1 MREFKTQFLKISLII
16 ILFLFPSVCFS
27 IEVKRSFI
35 AWGTNLDF
43 IVQSNESTEE
53 IDNIIN
59 TVQKIPLSMNEILN
73 RNDNNSELFLLNSLE
88 PGIKMKISE
97 NLFFLIKQSIY
108 FHEITNGYFDITTAS
123 LMPDADKG
131 NRKCMGINNLI
142 IESLDQSIIKKKK
155 CTLIDLDGIAE
166 GYVIKLMLE
175 EFERLGVTDVLI
187 NFGGNISTLSKKNE
201 WDISIK
207 NPDFSY
213 TINSVFKEFN
223 NLSIS
228 TSSQYSKLLKYNN
241 KTYSH
246 ITDPFEFGLK
256 KKENISISIISDN
269 PIYADAMS
277 TALQAMPIE
286 LALEYLE
293 KNSNIRALI
302 LKKMPDSDRTET
314 LINSL

>member
-1 MREFKTQFLKISLII
+1 MREFNTQFLKISLII

-131 NRKCMGINNLI
+131 NRKCMGIDNLI
-142 IESLDQSIIKKKK
+142 IENLNQSIIKKKK

-187 NFGGNISTLSKKNE
+187 NFGGNISTLSKNNE
-201 WDISIK
+201 WDISVK